1 MLLCGIDFETDAV
14 ADIFYDTIIDMNGLG
29 ASRKSI
35 DLTSNVQSGAWA
47 INILSCIKMLKPFTL
62 TLVNTGNI
70 DWVSKIGQAA
80 KVLKIKFPAE
90 AGFTAGVILQFS
102 AGVTDV
108 TFSGSIE
115 GRSQFV
121 VQITPS
127 GAPTLTAAV
136 PVT

>member
-1 MLLCGIDFETDAV
+1 MLLCGIDFETDATN
-14 ADIFYDTIIDMNGLG
+14 DTFYDTIIDINGLG
-29 ASRKSI
+29 GMRNAIDMTNNKQSASWGI
-35 DLTSNVQSGAWA
+35 V
-47 INILSCIKMLKPFTL
+47 ILSCIRRLKPFTI

-70 DWVSKIGQAA
+70 DWVAKLGQVA

-90 AGFTAGVILQFS
+90 AGFSAGVILEFT

-108 TFSGSIE
+108 TFQGSIE
-115 GRSQFV
+115 GRSQFT

-136 PVT
+136 VAT